1 MGEGRRAILGID
13 AAWTERQPS
22 GVALA
27 VEAEG
32 GWRLAAV
39 DASYAGFLARAEA
52 AASGDDRPR
61 GDKPDAAKLL
71 EAARTICGRRV
82 DLIAVDMPLSR
93 NAIVGRRACD
103 NQVSSK
109 FGAAGAATHSPN
121 GNRPGRLS
129 DALRAAFEAEGY
141 ALRTTREDSSPLAY
155 GLFEVYPHAALI
167 RFFGQKRRLEY
178 KAGKTLTYWP
188 QLSRDDRR
196 VKLRSVWT
204 RIVEALDRRIAGV
217 AAALPPPAVQA
228 NGWRTQGLRGQAGR
242 GRLRGRR
249 HQGARRRR
257 RGPRRRG
264 RRDLGSVRPVGRNFV
279 IRLRRNFCWRK
290 AAPSKFGDAR
300 HHRCSRCWIER

>member
-1 MGEGRRAILGID
+1 MYEARRAVLGID

-39 DASYAGFLARAEA
+39 EASYAGFFARAEGA
-52 AASGDDRPR
+52 AAGEERPR
-61 GDKPDAAKLL
+61 GDKPCAAKLL
-71 EAARTICGRRV
+71 EAALTICGRRV

-93 NAIVGRRACD
+93 DPIVGRRLCD

-109 FGAAGAATHSPN
+109 FGAAGAGVHSPN
-121 GNRPGRLS
+121 GHRPGRLS

-141 ALRTTREDSSPLAY
+141 ALRTTRDDSSPLAH
-155 GLFEVYPHAALI
+155 GLVEVYPHAALI
-167 RFFGQKRRLEY
+167 RFFGEKRRLEY

-204 RIVEALDRRIAGV
+204 RIVETLDRRIAGV
-217 AAALPPPAVQA
+217 ADKLPLPPVEA
-228 NGWRTQGLRGQAGR
+228 NGWRL
-242 GRLRGRR
+242 
-249 HQGARRRR
+249 
-257 RGPRRRG
+257 
-264 RRDLGSVRPVGRNFV
+264 
-279 IRLRRNFCWRK
+279 K
-290 AAPSKFGDAR
+290 AYEDKLDAVVCAAVAIKALDGEAEACGDKDAAIWVPYGDAKGN
-300 HHRCSRCWIER
+300 